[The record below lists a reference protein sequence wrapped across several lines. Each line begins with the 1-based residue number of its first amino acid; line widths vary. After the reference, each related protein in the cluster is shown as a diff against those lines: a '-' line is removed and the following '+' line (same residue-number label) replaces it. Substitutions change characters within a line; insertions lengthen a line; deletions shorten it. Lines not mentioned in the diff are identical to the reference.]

1 MPRSARCFRPS
12 GSPRS
17 TRCSSRSLPPSA
29 SRGGSTFPTACPSSR
44 SWMTSG
50 ASRRAIV
57 TSTTSSASR
66 GRGVR
71 PLHPR
76 RGVGAGL
83 PFGVLD
89 VVHAVPAGAVARR
102 PAGPLRVPIDGL
114 RAHRSGG
121 VERLPLRRCD
131 GARGSREHG
140 AERRADA
147 GPRVRGGRSET
158 GRHVAHVRQ
167 GVRLRARDLRIR
179 GRQGRDAA
187 RGRRR
192 RCGGGPASQRARDP
206 RAGHRAL
213 LLGEGGGCE
222 GDPGLRPPL
231 ARCAR
236 ASRGARRR
244 YRGGRGAVPG
254 EPPRLR
260 RPVPGTDRRQDVGR
274 PSDAGPHRG
283 RDRGRRRRPRIR
295 AHAPSAGA
303 AHPAREG
310 QLEHL
315 HEPDADG
322 RGGDDLPGLA
332 RAGGAG
338 RDRAPLRG
346 QGLLRRRPAHRDRR
360 RVAAAPGRP
369 VLQGVRAAAPGPRG
383 SGRRGPRGSR
393 VPGRCAPSS
402 GRGRRRCSSR
412 SPSGGARSRS
422 TAWPK
427 RWPR

>member
-1 MPRSARCFRPS
+1 MLSAIGITSLDSLFEQIPPAVRLEGGLDLPDGVS
-12 GSPRS
+12 ELEIVDDL
-17 TRCSSRSLPPSA
+17 RSLA
-29 SRGGSTFPTACPSSR
+29 ARDRHLDDLVCFAGAGS
-44 SWMTSG
+44 
-50 ASRRAIV
+50 
-57 TSTTSSASR
+57 
-66 GRGVR
+66 VR

-76 RGVGAGL
+76 GGVGAGL

-140 AERRADA
+140 AERSADA

-158 GRHVAHVRQ
+158 GRDVAHVRQ

-179 GRQGRDAA
+179 GRQGRNAA

-192 RCGGGPASQRARDP
+192 RCRGGPASQRARDP

-222 GDPGLRPPL
+222 GDPGLRPPV

-260 RPVPGTDRRQDVGR
+260 RPVPGTDRRQDDGR

-338 RDRAPLRG
+338 GDRAPLRG

-383 SGRRGPRGSR
+383 SRSSRTSRIEGSWP
-393 VPGRCAPSS
+393 VCPFLGKGTTSCW
-402 GRGRRRCSSR
+402 SR